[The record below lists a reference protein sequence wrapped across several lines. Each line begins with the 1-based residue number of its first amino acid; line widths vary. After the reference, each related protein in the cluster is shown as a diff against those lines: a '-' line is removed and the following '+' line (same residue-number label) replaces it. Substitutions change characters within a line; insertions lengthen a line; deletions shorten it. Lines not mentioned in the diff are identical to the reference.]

1 MGERPEIGG
10 HKGVHMVVRVDR
22 QVVETDARN
31 FDKYQYLRNFNPY
44 LIVVSRIIDH
54 MIEDRS
60 VVLTARQNG
69 GPVEVYANGVLLD
82 AGSSVDET
90 SLGLSIRLFCWH
102 KIKDA
107 EQAEIIAKK
116 VVRDGKAVVFEM
128 VSSME

>member
-1 MGERPEIGG
+1 M
-10 HKGVHMVVRVDR
+10 HMVVRVDR

-31 FDKYQYLRNFNPY
+31 FDNYPYLRNFNPY
-44 LIVVSRIIDH
+44 LIVANRIIDH

-69 GPVEVYANGVLLD
+69 GPVEVYANGVLID
-82 AGSSVDET
+82 AGPSVDET

-107 EQAEIIAKK
+107 EQAKALGRK
-116 VVRDGKAVVFEM
+116 VVADGKAVVFEM
-128 VSSME
+128 VS